1 MGERAERLANALD
14 PRIYTAKRYRRF
26 VIRTRSSRVD
36 TTHALPS
43 PQEKAR
49 TRVGRWIYDEFSGKS
64 NVNACVGE
72 RKGIVATSEILDEGE
87 SVEGRRRFRVGNT
100 VSRGSGYFASC
111 PWYTKQFE
119 LFVESSMKFL
129 KDGARLR
136 FKSYSIRPH
145 IRITIRMKFWKID
158 KK

>member
-1 MGERAERLANALD
+1 M
-14 PRIYTAKRYRRF
+14 
-26 VIRTRSSRVD
+26 
-36 TTHALPS
+36 
-43 PQEKAR
+43 
-49 TRVGRWIYDEFSGKS
+49 
-64 NVNACVGE
+64 
-72 RKGIVATSEILDEGE
+72 ATSEILDEGK
-87 SVEGRRRFRVGNT
+87 SVEGRGRFRVGNT